1 MLFFTLTLTIQLLQA
16 NKKIQ
21 VIASRQP
28 DMVLVCLSKVYRSS
42 VNLNKLHL
50 GNSVG

>member
-1 MLFFTLTLTIQLLQA
+1 MLFFTLTIQLLQA

-21 VIASRQP
+21 VKANRQP
-28 DMVLVCLSKVYRSS
+28 DMVLVCLMSKLYRSS

-50 GNSVG
+50 GNPVG